1 MAGKYTTIHDDIL
14 AFHRK
19 HAKAQ
24 DDAACL
30 ACIMDMR
37 GILARYDG
45 SEFVAVL
52 LAATVEEIERVNIK
66 GGQYVKNNI

>member
-1 MAGKYTTIHDDIL
+1 MAGKYTSIHDDIL

-30 ACIMDMR
+30 ACVMEMQDIQ
-37 GILARYDG
+37 ARYDG
-45 SEFVAVL
+45 SEFVAGL
-52 LAATVEEIERVNIK
+52 LAATVEEIERSNFS
-66 GGQYVKNNI
+66 G